1 MEEDLSLDN
10 ICKQYYQT
18 IYRYCLFKTNHNTHL
33 ADDITSDV
41 IYLLIQKWENLSK
54 DSSKGLLAWLYKTA
68 QLKILEYSR
77 KPQTRPLDTN
87 QLFENFDTDYSQS
100 EIKKYYEYIDQI
112 RQKLPAQD
120 YTLFCEI
127 IINQKSYTEIARSLG
142 ISKHALQLRWYRV
155 RLKLAQILPS
165 LMA

>member
-41 IYLLIQKWENLSK
+41 FYLLIQKWENLSK

-77 KPQTRPLDTN
+77 KPQTLPLDTN

-100 EIKKYYEYIDQI
+100 EKK
-112 RQKLPAQD
+112 
-120 YTLFCEI
+120 
-127 IINQKSYTEIARSLG
+127 
-142 ISKHALQLRWYRV
+142 
-155 RLKLAQILPS
+155 IL
-165 LMA
+165 